1 MQRKISISLDDLI
14 QQAKYL
20 NQLPQLIELAIQSQV
35 LLRSAENQGMIIT
48 KSDLQQS
55 ADRLRVKYNLLSAKD
70 TLAWL
75 KIQYFSLDDFEAL
88 AYFNLVRS
96 RLMDEII
103 NDQQIERLFVDQTLE
118 YGRAVIYE
126 VVFSSWE
133 LAMETY
139 YGLLEHETD
148 FLAVLHQYNPQP
160 NSRSVRRQDLSPD
173 CSAIVFACN
182 PPALLSPIRL
192 RKSVHLIYV
201 ASLIPA
207 ELTPE
212 LRIKIREEAFQDWL
226 NDRAKEWEIEFPE
239 SLNQ

>member
-20 NQLPQLIELAIQSQV
+20 SQLPKLIELAIQSQV
-35 LLRSAENQGMIIT
+35 LLRTAENQGMIIT

-55 ADRLRVKYNLLSAKD
+55 ADRLRVENKLLSAKE

-75 KIQYFSLDDFEAL
+75 KAQYFSLDDFEAL

-96 RLMDEII
+96 RLIDEII
-103 NDQQIERLFVDQTLE
+103 DDQQIERLFVDRTLE
-118 YGRAVIYE
+118 YGRAAIYE
-126 VVFSSWE
+126 VVFSNWE
-133 LAMETY
+133 LAMEIY
-139 YGLLEHETD
+139 YALLEHETD
-148 FLAVLHQYNPQP
+148 FLAVLHEYNPQP
-160 NSRSVRRQDLSPD
+160 NLRSVRRQDLSPD
-173 CSAIVFACN
+173 CSAIVFASN

-201 ASLIPA
+201 ASLDPA

-212 LRIKIREEAFQDWL
+212 LRAEIREEAFQNWL
-226 NDRAKEWEIEFPE
+226 NDRVKDWEVEFPE
-239 SLNQ
+239 RLNQ